1 MQGGDPCVSRSSGHI
16 GGVGII
22 IIVIIIII
30 ITTTTTTTT
39 TIIIIVMMMM
49 MMIIMMNMMIIII
62 IIIIITFK
70 GANQNSFTI
79 SSLRRELSPTRTL
92 EWPECIR
99 VQITCNTSSAY
110 HVQHV
115 VLRAT
120 WYEGTAQLLNL
131 TEFEI
136 AFFFSALFYWLDH

>member
-22 IIVIIIII
+22 TIII
-30 ITTTTTTTT
+30 ITTM
-39 TIIIIVMMMM
+39 IIIIVMMMM
-49 MMIIMMNMMIIII
+49 MMIIIIIMMNMMIIIII

-92 EWPECIR
+92 EWPGCIR
-99 VQITCNTSSAY
+99 VQSTFSTSSAY

-115 VLRAT
+115 VLRAM